1 MPSTAA
7 QLSTLKRRKM
17 KNPEPDYVQ
26 AVFLF
31 LVFNQQIKRN
41 RNKKEK

>member
-26 AVFLF
+26 AVFFFLF
-31 LVFNQQIKRN
+31 LTQQIKRN
-41 RNKKEK
+41 KIKGK

>member
-7 QLSTLKRRKM
+7 QLSTLKKRERA
-17 KNPEPDYVQ
+17 NPEPGLRTGS
-26 AVFLF
+26 FLF